1 MADLTTM
8 IGRTHTP
15 DHRGGVVRW
24 STRGEPG
31 PMPQELLVTLTA
43 PGELVDEWA
52 RFALAVVTDIP
63 AEGVP
68 EGVTLVMVDPQVI
81 VRQ

>member
-1 MADLTTM
+1 MADLMAM

-52 RFALAVVTDIP
+52 RFALAVVSDIP
-63 AEGVP
+63 IDGGTGLA
-68 EGVTLVMVDPQVI
+68 TLVMVDPEVL
-81 VRQ
+81 VR